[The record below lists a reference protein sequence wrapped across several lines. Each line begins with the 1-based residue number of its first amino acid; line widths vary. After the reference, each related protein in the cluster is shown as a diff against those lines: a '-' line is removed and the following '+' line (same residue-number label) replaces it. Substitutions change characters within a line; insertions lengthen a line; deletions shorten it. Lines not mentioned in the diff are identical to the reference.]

1 MLNYQL
7 DYHTIRINTKNNY
20 FMLDN
25 YIVESSYVVVIIGG
39 QSKDICHPISKLE
52 RVVHLLCIQDT
63 KLEYAHVI
71 VSIIWI
77 KSKVNTTTRP

>member
-1 MLNYQL
+1 MLWL
-7 DYHTIRINTKNNY
+7 LLVAK
-20 FMLDN
+20 
-25 YIVESSYVVVIIGG
+25 
-39 QSKDICHPISKLE
+39 SKDICHPISKLE